1 MAEHSMDL
9 TDPRRELER
18 LREELAAL
26 RRDQAL
32 AETLRQQEWQCQREA
47 ERLRLSW
54 DKEQADVDRLDRVSL
69 SSLLANLTGRKA
81 ERLEKEEAEAW
92 PPDCATR
99 VPSSNWRRSAGNW
112 RTVRPGWRPRQT
124 VRPGTRP
131 VSEPGRRR

>member
-69 SSLLANLTGRKA
+69 SSLLANLSGRKA
-81 ERLEKEEAEAW
+81 ERLEKEEAEAL
-92 PPDCATR
+92 AAR
-99 VPSSNWRRSAGNW
+99 LRYQSAQQQLEEVRRELENCQA
-112 RTVRPGWRPRQT
+112 RLAA
-124 VRPGTRP
+124 
-131 VSEPGRRR
+131 